1 MIRVLGKWRV
11 FVCFF
16 FLFLSLLK
24 YIYWERGEKM
34 GKGVKMEGGKGKEVV
49 VVMDTPDRSG
59 TQIAAPIPKFEVCC
73 VFLGLIF
80 GVF

>member
-1 MIRVLGKWRV
+1 MWK
-11 FVCFF
+11 
-16 FLFLSLLK
+16 
-24 YIYWERGEKM
+24 
-34 GKGVKMEGGKGKEVV
+34 GKGDKSKGVEMEGGKGKEVV